1 MLFSARAI
9 VAARCNGVNHSG
21 KPNQP
26 MDPMNRE
33 TLEQLSAVAN
43 DPAALKALASD
54 LQINLETLK
63 QELPQG
69 AQGLNDSDLEQA
81 VGGGNVGGLASLLK
95 ALFTKGCDG
104 GPCAF

>member
-1 MLFSARAI
+1 
-9 VAARCNGVNHSG
+9 
-21 KPNQP
+21 

-43 DPAALKALASD
+43 DPAALNALARD

-63 QELPQG
+63 QDLPQG

-81 VGGGNVGGLASLLK
+81 VGGAGGGYVGGIASLLQ
-95 ALFTKGCDG
+95 ALWTQGCDG